1 MNDKY
6 KIYIKY
12 KMLQNISD
20 FKNNDDLLSI
30 FLAVIIID
38 FIVILI
44 AKYTNF
50 FGKQINVWYDKLGMT
65 AVLLD
70 VFIIVIGLLITRFI
84 FTYFNLT
91 FSIIKFII
99 IALFVQIF
107 HDFGLYKLFIE
118 NHKGGNLI
126 LEIYKDYAKENGAK
140 IILADSMMVIGS
152 CLLAMYLK
160 SIPTF
165 INTSLL
171 IFIIYLIPYF
181 ILLRK
186 V

>member
-1 MNDKY
+1 
-6 KIYIKY
+6 
-12 KMLQNISD
+12 MLQNISD

-44 AKYTNF
+44 AKHTTF
-50 FGKQINVWYDKLGMT
+50 FGRQINVWYDKLGMT

-70 VFIIVIGLLITRFI
+70 VFIIIIGLLITRFI
-84 FTYFNLT
+84 FTYFSLT
-91 FSIIKFII
+91 FSTIKFII
-99 IALFVQIF
+99 IALIVQIF

-126 LEIYKDYAKENGAK
+126 LEIYKEYAKENGAK

-160 SIPTF
+160 SIPNY
-165 INTSLL
+165 INTTLL
-171 IFIIYLIPYF
+171 IFTIYLLPYYVY
-181 ILLRK
+181 K
-186 V
+186 K

>member
-1 MNDKY
+1 MQQNML
-6 KIYIKY
+6 I
-12 KMLQNISD
+12 LQNISD
-20 FKNNDDLLSI
+20 FKNNDDLLPI

-44 AKYTNF
+44 AKHTTF

-91 FSIIKFII
+91 FSAIKFII
-99 IALFVQIF
+99 VALIVQVV

-126 LEIYKDYAKENGAK
+126 LEIYKDYSKENGAK

-160 SIPTF
+160 SIPIY

-171 IFIIYLIPYF
+171 IFIIYLIPYYIYF
-181 ILLRK
+181 LLK
-186 V
+186 NPV

>member
-1 MNDKY
+1 
-6 KIYIKY
+6 
-12 KMLQNISD
+12 MLQNISD

-44 AKYTNF
+44 AKHTTF
-50 FGKQINVWYDKLGMT
+50 FGRQINVWYDKLGMT

-70 VFIIVIGLLITRFI
+70 VFIIIIGLLITRFI
-84 FTYFNLT
+84 FTYFSLT
-91 FSIIKFII
+91 FSTIKFII
-99 IALFVQIF
+99 VALIVQIV

-126 LEIYKDYAKENGAK
+126 LEIYKEYAKENGAK
-140 IILADSMMVIGS
+140 IILADSMMVVGS

-160 SIPTF
+160 SIPNY
-165 INTSLL
+165 INTTLL
-171 IFIIYLIPYF
+171 IFTIYLLPYYVY
-181 ILLRK
+181 K
-186 V
+186 K

>member
-1 MNDKY
+1 
-6 KIYIKY
+6 
-12 KMLQNISD
+12 MLQNISD
-20 FKNNDDLLSI
+20 FKNNDDLLPI

-44 AKYTNF
+44 AKHTTF

-91 FSIIKFII
+91 FSSIKFII
-99 IALFVQIF
+99 VALFVQVV

-160 SIPTF
+160 SIPIY
-165 INTSLL
+165 INITLL
-171 IFIIYLIPYF
+171 IFIIYLIPYYV
-181 ILLRK
+181 LLRK
-186 V
+186 I

>member
-1 MNDKY
+1 MIQNVLV
-6 KIYIKY
+6 
-12 KMLQNISD
+12 LQNISD
-20 FKNNDDLLSI
+20 FKNNDDLLPI
-30 FLAVIIID
+30 FLAVLIID

-44 AKYTNF
+44 AKHTTF
-50 FGKQINVWYDKLGMT
+50 FGRQINVWYDKLGMT

-91 FSIIKFII
+91 FSVIKFII
-99 IALFVQIF
+99 VALIVQII

-160 SIPTF
+160 SIPIY
-165 INTSLL
+165 INITLL
-171 IFIIYLIPYF
+171 IFIIYLIPYYV
-181 ILLRK
+181 LLRK

>member
-1 MNDKY
+1 
-6 KIYIKY
+6 
-12 KMLQNISD
+12 MLQNISD
-20 FKNNDDLLSI
+20 FKNNDDLLPI
-30 FLAVIIID
+30 FLAVLIID

-44 AKYTNF
+44 AKYSTF

-91 FSIIKFII
+91 FSAIKFII
-99 IALFVQIF
+99 VALIVQIV
-107 HDFGLYKLFIE
+107 HDFGLYKFFIK

-126 LEIYKDYAKENGAK
+126 LEIYKDYAKENGVK
-140 IILADSMMVIGS
+140 IILADSMMVLGS

-160 SIPTF
+160 SISIYNNIF
-165 INTSLL
+165 LL
-171 IFIIYLIPYF
+171 ILVIYLIPYF